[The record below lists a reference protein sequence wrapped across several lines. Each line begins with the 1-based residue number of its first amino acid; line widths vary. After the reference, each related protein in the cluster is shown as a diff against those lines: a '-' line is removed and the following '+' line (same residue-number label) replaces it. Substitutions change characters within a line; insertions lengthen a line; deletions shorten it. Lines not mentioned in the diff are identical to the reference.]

1 MLERKLTDQLR
12 LIAQL
17 HPWYEPLLRQS
28 GISLSKID
36 SSPPAL
42 AELPLV
48 TADVLNLHYYL
59 QHARTEP
66 DLSVYRTSG
75 TSTGIR
81 KAIYYSPEDDLQYM
95 EAKKASYLD
104 WLGPRHGMTRAM
116 ADLGTGH
123 AASTAITI
131 FQELGIEAEAIP
143 FTAPVEEH
151 VAKLNQFRPQLL
163 YTMPSILEAIAD
175 AHPSPRSLGLRKII
189 LVGELASSE
198 WQANMASRFGI
209 GVGDVLDT
217 YGSIEIG
224 AIAAFSHELGR
235 YVLSDGVYGESLP
248 ADALGEGYEPLG
260 HGEGILVLTSFSRSL
275 FPAVR
280 YVTYDV
286 VRDFRVVVHK
296 GRTLHTFTC
305 ITKRIGPELKH
316 GEKISLYDIE
326 VAVNRHL
333 EDATLRVQV
342 ESNKLKLYIMSSR
355 LDKSA
360 AAAIQ
365 HDVEH
370 RIEDIAMMIRNRLL
384 QGIEIIQISE
394 RDRLP
399 AGAVKAKK
407 LYQ

>member
-1 MLERKLTDQLR
+1 MMERKLTDQLR
-12 LIAQL
+12 LIARL

-42 AELPLV
+42 PELPLI
-48 TADVLNLHYYL
+48 TAEVLDRHYYA
-59 QHARTEP
+59 QAERTESG
-66 DLSVYRTSG
+66 LSAYRTSG

-81 KAIYYSPEDDLQYM
+81 KSIYYSREDDLQYIK
-95 EAKKASYLD
+95 AKKASYLN
-104 WLGPRHGMTRAM
+104 WLGTRHGIARAM

-123 AASTAITI
+123 AASTAIAI
-131 FQELGIEAEAIP
+131 FHELGIAAEAIP

-151 VAKLNQFRPQLL
+151 VARLTLYRPQLL

-175 AHPSPRSLGLRKII
+175 ALPFPRSLGLRKII
-189 LVGELASSE
+189 LVGELASAE
-198 WQANMASRFGI
+198 WQTNMAGRFGLDA
-209 GVGDVLDT
+209 GDVLDT

-224 AIAAFSHELGR
+224 AIAAYSHELGR
-235 YVLSDGVYGESLP
+235 YVLSDDVYGETLS
-248 ADALGEGYEPLG
+248 AEALGYEPLG
-260 HGEGILVLTSFSRSL
+260 PGEGVLVLTSFSRSL

-280 YVTYDV
+280 YITYDV
-286 VRDFRVVVHK
+286 VRGFRAEVHQ
-296 GRTLHTFTC
+296 GRMIHTFAC

-326 VAVNRHL
+326 EVVNRHL

-342 ESNKLKLYIMSSR
+342 ESNKLKLYIKSNR
-355 LDKSA
+355 LDESVA
-360 AAAIQ
+360 SAIQ
-365 HDVEH
+365 HDIEH
-370 RIEDIAMMIRNRLL
+370 RIGDIGMMIRNRLL
-384 QGIEIIQISE
+384 QGIEVIHVSE
-394 RDRLP
+394 RDQLP